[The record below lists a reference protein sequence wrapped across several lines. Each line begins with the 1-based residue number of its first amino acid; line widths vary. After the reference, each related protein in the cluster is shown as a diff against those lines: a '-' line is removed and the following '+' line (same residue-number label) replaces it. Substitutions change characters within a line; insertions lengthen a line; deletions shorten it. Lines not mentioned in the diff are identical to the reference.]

1 MRQATVASSVSR
13 IASMTTKNP
22 FLDPTATDK
31 VKEQAQQ
38 IWLAGLGAFAKAQED
53 GTKAFEKLV
62 SDGITMQRKV
72 QSTAQEKMAET
83 TQKVSQVAHQFN
95 ERATGQWDK
104 LENIFEDRVAKALSR
119 LGIPTSEDMAAL
131 QARIAA
137 LETKLGHPKK
147 ATAAKKTTA
156 KKVPAKKTTAKK

>member
-1 MRQATVASSVSR
+1 MP
-13 IASMTTKNP
+13 TKTP
-22 FLDPTATDK
+22 FLDPAATDK

-119 LGIPTSEDMAAL
+119 LGIPTSQDLAAL
-131 QARIAA
+131 HARIAT
-137 LETKLGHPKK
+137 LEAQLGQPQK
-147 ATAAKKTTA
+147 AVATKKTTA